1 MIVSEPVI
9 RMENIIKRYYI
20 GKPNEPQILNGI
32 SLSVDQGEFVS
43 IVGES
48 GSGKSTLMNIIGVLD
63 RQTEGTYFLEGK
75 DVNKMDD
82 SMRSAIRNKR
92 IGFVFQNF
100 NLLPKANALKNVM
113 VPLLYSTEKEKNQ
126 KERAMEMLKMVGM
139 EERAFHKPN
148 ELSGGQK
155 QRVAIAG
162 VMAMEP
168 KCIVLDEPTAM
179 LDPNGRKEVLHAAH
193 ELNRKKGVT
202 ILLITHYMEEV
213 VDADY
218 VYVMDKGHVVM
229 QGTPREIFSQV
240 GTLKEHRLD
249 VPQITLLADLLRQSG
264 LDIPLGVLTREE
276 LVDAIMKIAG

>member
-20 GKPNEPQILNGI
+20 GKPNELQILNGI

-155 QRVAIAG
+155 QRVAIAR
-162 VMAMEP
+162 AMINDP
-168 KCIVLDEPTAM
+168 AIILADEPTGA
-179 LDPNGRKEVLHAAH
+179 LDSKNSLAVVKLLLDVRDQIGCPV
-193 ELNRKKGVT
+193 VT
-202 ILLITHYMEEV
+202 ITHNAEMAKVADRVFYMKDGQMIRVEKNE
-213 VDADY
+213 Y
-218 VYVMDKGHVVM
+218 
-229 QGTPREIFSQV
+229 P
-240 GTLKEHRLD
+240 LK
-249 VPQITLLADLLRQSG
+249 A
-264 LDIPLGVLTREE
+264 EE
-276 LVDAIMKIAG
+276 LLW